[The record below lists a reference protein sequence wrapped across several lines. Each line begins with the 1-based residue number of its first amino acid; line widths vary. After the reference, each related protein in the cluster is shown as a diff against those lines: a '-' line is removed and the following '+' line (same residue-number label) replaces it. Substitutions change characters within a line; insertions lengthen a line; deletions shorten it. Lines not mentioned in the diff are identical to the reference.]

1 MIPFVD
7 LKSQYQSLEA
17 ELTRAMARVF
27 ADSQFIQG
35 SAVVEF
41 EEAFAKYCGARFA
54 RGVGSGTDALRL
66 GLLALQLE
74 PGSEVIV
81 GVNTFYSCA
90 STIIDCGLRPVFADC
105 TANGEL
111 DIADVARRIS
121 PKTRAIM
128 VVHMYGQAQDMDAIA
143 HVIQNAN
150 ARIHIIEDCAQAHG
164 ATYKGRKVGT
174 FGSVA
179 AFSFY
184 PTKNL
189 GGYGDGGAVVTNS
202 LNIARRIQLARE
214 YGQTKKYHHISLGTN
229 SRLDSLQ
236 AAVLLVKLKYLDAYN
251 AARQTRAAQYTKELE
266 HIQQIVRPIDYE
278 QRKSVYHL
286 YTITC
291 RGRNGLQ
298 KHLLEEGI
306 QTQIH
311 YPYPLHRQAAFAH
324 LGYKRTDFP
333 QALKHARETLSLPMY
348 PELSQKAVAKI
359 TQTIAK
365 WYEKK

>member
-1 MIPFVD
+1 MIPFVN
-7 LKSQYQSLEA
+7 LKRQYETLKPELE
-17 ELTRAMARVF
+17 RAMRQVF

-35 SAVVEF
+35 EAVSQFEREF
-41 EEAFAKYCGARFA
+41 ANYCGARFA

-74 PGSEVIV
+74 TGSEVLV
-81 GVNTFYSCA
+81 GAHTFYSCA
-90 STIIDCGLRPVFADC
+90 STIIECGLRPVFVDC
-105 TANGEL
+105 TQSGEL
-111 DIADVARRIS
+111 DTADLARRIS

-143 HVIQNAN
+143 HVIQRTAF
-150 ARIHIIEDCAQAHG
+150 RIHIIEDCAQAHG
-164 ATYKGRKVGT
+164 ATYKGQKVGT

-189 GGYGDGGAVVTNS
+189 GAYGDGGAVVTNS
-202 LNIARRIQLARE
+202 SRIARRVERARE
-214 YGQTKKYHHISLGTN
+214 YGQTKKYHHASLGTN

-236 AAVLLVKLKYLDAYN
+236 AAWLRVKLTHLDAYN
-251 AARQTRAAQYTKELE
+251 RQRQALAAQYRAQLG
-266 HIQQIVRPIDYE
+266 HIPEIEQPINDAHRP
-278 QRKSVYHL
+278 SVYHL

-291 RGRNGLQ
+291 MRRNELQ

-311 YPYPLHRQAAFAH
+311 YPIPLHMQAAFAH
-324 LGYKRTDFP
+324 LGYKSGDFR
-333 QALKHARETLSLPMY
+333 QAKKRAQKTLSLPIY
-348 PELSQKAVAKI
+348 PELSQNEVTKI
-359 TQTIAK
+359 THTIAK